1 VIDLSIII
9 VNWNTKDHLR
19 DCLRSVY
26 GSKGDFTFRTVVV
39 DNCSHDDSCAMVRDE
54 FPEVDLVEGE
64 INGGYAYANNLGL
77 RRHQARHYLLLNADT
92 VLPPDALKAMIEFMD
107 AHPEV
112 GMAGPKLIM
121 GDGNLDLACRRSFP
135 TPENSFYKLFGL
147 SRLFP
152 NSRRFGQ
159 YNLTYLD
166 PDETAEVD
174 SVVGAFLMV
183 RREVVEQ
190 VGGLDE
196 EYFMY
201 AEDLDWALRAKQ
213 LGWKVYYYPEVTV
226 LHYKR
231 QSSKQNK
238 GKSHY
243 EFWRAMYIFY
253 RKHYAQSTPF
263 WVHYLVLTGLV
274 LRGGRRMLREIVRS
288 ERRRAPAEAW
298 R

>member
-1 VIDLSIII
+1 MLDLSIII
-9 VNWNTKDHLR
+9 VNWNTRDLLR

-26 GSKGDFTFRTVVV
+26 ESEGDFAFEVIVV
-39 DNCSHDDSCAMVRDE
+39 DNCSNDGSAEMVRKE
-54 FPEVDLVEGE
+54 FPEVHLIESDT
-64 INGGYAYANNLGL
+64 NAGYACANNLGL
-77 RRHQARHYLLLNADT
+77 RRLQARYYLLLNPDT
-92 VLPPDALKAMIEFMD
+92 VLPLHALEQMVAFMD
-107 AHPEV
+107 AQPEA
-112 GMAGPKLIM
+112 GMAGPKLVM
-121 GDGNLDLACRRSFP
+121 ADGSLDLACRRSFP

-152 NSRRFGQ
+152 NSERFGQ

-166 PDETAEVD
+166 PDEMAEVD

-190 VGGLDE
+190 VGVLDE

-213 LGWKVYYYPEVTV
+213 AGWKVYYYPEVTV

-231 QSSKQNK
+231 QASEQNRRRAQF
-238 GKSHY
+238 

-253 RKHYAQSTPF
+253 NKHYADDTRS
-263 WVHYLVLTGLV
+263 WLHYLVLAGLA
-274 LRGGRRMLREIVRS
+274 LLGGREMVREIARS
-288 ERRRAPAEAW
+288 EREQAT
-298 R
+298 